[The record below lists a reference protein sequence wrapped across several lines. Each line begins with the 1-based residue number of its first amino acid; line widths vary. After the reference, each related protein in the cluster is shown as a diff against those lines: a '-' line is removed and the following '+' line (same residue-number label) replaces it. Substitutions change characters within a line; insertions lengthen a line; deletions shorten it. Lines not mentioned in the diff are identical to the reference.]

1 MPNLLPVRVDES
13 LNDILDCSI
22 IRSAKPPNPPG
33 RTPFML
39 ATITDFLWSYV
50 LVFVLV
56 AIGVTFTVASRFV
69 QFRYFIEMFRVLG
82 QAFKHEPGRVSSF
95 QALTLSVAG
104 RVGAG
109 NIAGVAVAITLG
121 GPGAVFWMW
130 VIGLIGMATSFF
142 ECSIAQ
148 AYKTRSAVDGG
159 AFRGGPAHYIT
170 RGIGSRGLAMVF
182 SLLLL
187 VTFGLAF
194 VGLQSFVASSSLEDA
209 FGIPTAFS
217 GIALTAVVGLVIFGG
232 VRRMA
237 SVTEILVPLMAV
249 AYILVAL
256 VVVAFN
262 FSQVPDALMLIVRA
276 AFGLEE
282 AVAGGIGAAIMMG
295 VRRGLFSNEAGLG
308 SAPNVAAVAWV
319 PHPVNQGIVQAL
331 SVFIDTAII
340 CTCTAFLILMSGVY
354 VPDVEANGV
363 VMTQAALS
371 EHVGDWGR
379 TFVSCVLLLFAFSS
393 ILYNAYLGE
402 NSLSFFWPGNQTLF
416 NTFRAALLALIL
428 WGSVQDLSTVFAF
441 ADLTMALLAL
451 VNLAALALLFKVGL
465 RLMRDY
471 DEQSRAGK
479 VPVFDPARFPDLNI
493 DADAWSDAGQRVEE
507 TDRG

>member
-1 MPNLLPVRVDES
+1 
-13 LNDILDCSI
+13 
-22 IRSAKPPNPPG
+22 
-33 RTPFML
+33 ML
-39 ATITDFLWSYV
+39 ATLTDILWSYV

-56 AIGVTFTVASRFV
+56 AIGIAFTLASRFV

-82 QAFKHEPGRVSSF
+82 QAFRHEPGRVSSF

-148 AYKTRSAVDGG
+148 AYKTRSEVSS

-170 RGIGSRGLAMVF
+170 RGLGSRGLALVF

-209 FGIPTAFS
+209 FGIPTLYS
-217 GIALTAVVGLVIFGG
+217 GIALTTAVGLVIFGG

-237 SVTEILVPLMAV
+237 SVTEVIVPLMAV
-249 AYILVAL
+249 VYVLVAL
-256 VVVAFN
+256 GVVALN
-262 FSQVPDALMLIVRA
+262 ISQVPDVLLLIVRA

-282 AVAGGIGAAIMMG
+282 AIAGGIGAALMMG

-319 PHPVNQGIVQAL
+319 PHPVNQGIVQAF

-354 VPDVEANGV
+354 VPGVEGNGV

-379 TFVSCVLLLFAFSS
+379 TFISCVLLLFAFSS

-416 NTFRAALLALIL
+416 NGFRAALLGLIL

-451 VNLAALALLFKVGL
+451 VNLAVLALLFKVGL

-479 VPVFDPARFPDLNI
+479 VPVFDPARFPDLDI
-493 DADAWSDAGQRVEE
+493 DADAWSDAGQRADQAE
-507 TDRG
+507 RS